1 MSTEDIIKELQK
13 GGTPEPQE
21 PSLSDLTIP
30 EGYTIDQIAQAVG
43 QLQGE
48 FKEPLTAEAFLAKVQ
63 DDNFISQ
70 EVAKIS
76 KPTRKLA
83 NERKW
88 SSLPFGRLSF
98 PSDLLYQGKYN
109 Y

>member
-1 MSTEDIIKELQK
+1 M
-13 GGTPEPQE
+13 
-21 PSLSDLTIP
+21 TIP

-70 EVAKIS
+70 EVAKY
-76 KPTRKLA
+76 PNLLEACQRKKV
-83 NERKW
+83 EFVTVWKVI
-88 SSLPFGRLSF
+88 F
-98 PSDLLYQGKYN
+98 PSDLHLYKGKHKLLKV
-109 Y
+109 